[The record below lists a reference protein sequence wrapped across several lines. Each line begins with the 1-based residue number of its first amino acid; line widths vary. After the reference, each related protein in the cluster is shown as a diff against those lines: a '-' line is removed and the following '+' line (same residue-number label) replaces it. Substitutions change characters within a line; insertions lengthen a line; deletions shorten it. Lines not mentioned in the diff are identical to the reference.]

1 MRHWQKIL
9 VLLQFPINKG
19 SYPRKRK
26 EKFLEIIFF
35 FKTSFLTI
43 KALKSSSS
51 TLKVYKK

>member
-35 FKTSFLTI
+35 FKTSFLSI
-43 KALKSSSS
+43 KALKSSS